1 MSDYRAP
8 VKEMRFVMDELA
20 SFKEL
25 SSESGKFPGFEEA
38 TPDLADAIL
47 EEAARFSGE
56 VLAPLNRVGDKEGCK
71 LTADGVTTP
80 TGWKEAYAQYRDV
93 GWNGMTSPTEFGGQG
108 LPDTL
113 GIAIKEMLCSAN
125 MAFSLGPLLTT
136 GAVEALL
143 TCASDELKAIY
154 LEKMIS
160 GEWTGTMNL
169 TEPQAGSDLALIRS
183 RAEPQADGTYRVF
196 GQKIFIT
203 YGDHDMTE
211 NIVHLVLAR
220 LPDAPAGVKG
230 ISMFLVPKFLVNDDG
245 SLGARND
252 AYCVSIEHKLGIHA
266 SPTCVMA
273 YGDNGNF
280 GGGAI
285 GYLLG
290 QPNRGLE
297 YMFIMMNEAR
307 LGVGLQGIAL
317 GERAYQ
323 QALGYARE
331 RKQGRDA
338 VTGEALVTIDK
349 HPDIRRMLMLMKSRV
364 EACRA
369 LAYYTSGLLD
379 RAHALTDAEERKKTL
394 YLAEFMIPI
403 VKGGGTEMG
412 IEVTSLGVQ
421 IYGGMGFIEE
431 TGAAQHWRDSR
442 ITTIYEG
449 TTGIQAN
456 DLLFRKLMRDQGATA
471 KIVFGEVH
479 ATAKALGASG
489 KPELQAIGQRLG
501 VSLKAWTEATE
512 WLAANAKTGL
522 SGVLTAA
529 VPYLPLAVTVCGG
542 WFMGKAALAAAG
554 YLEKGERG
562 EKIDAPFYRNKIA
575 SARFYADQMLP
586 QASAYAATV
595 MAGDAA
601 IAGLGSELFDA

>member
-1 MSDYRAP
+1 MNNYRAP
-8 VKEMRFVMDELA
+8 LKDMRFVMDELA
-20 SFKEL
+20 GYKEL
-25 SSESGKFPGFEEA
+25 SQYPEYAEA
-38 TPDLADAIL
+38 TPDMADAIL
-47 EEAARFSGE
+47 EEAAKFTGE
-56 VLAPLNRVGDKEGCK
+56 VLAPLNRVGDKSGCQ
-71 LTADGVTTP
+71 LTPNGVVTP
-80 TGWKEAYAQYRDV
+80 EGWKDAYKAFCDA
-93 GWNGMTSPTEFGGQG
+93 GWNGIASPTEFGGHGQ
-108 LPDTL
+108 PDTL
-113 GIAIKEMLCSAN
+113 AVAVKEMVCSSN
-125 MAFSLGPLLTT
+125 LSFSLGPLLTT

-143 TCASDELKAIY
+143 TCASDELKAIF
-154 LEKMIS
+154 LEKMVT
-160 GEWTGTMNL
+160 GVWTGSMNL

-183 RAEPQADGTYRVF
+183 RAEPQADGSYKVF

-230 ISMFLVPKFLVNDDG
+230 ISMFLVPKFLVNADG
-245 SLGARND
+245 RLGARND
-252 AYCVSIEHKLGIHA
+252 AYCVSLEHKLGIHA

-273 YGDNGNF
+273 YGDNG
-280 GGGAI
+280 GAV

-290 QPNRGLE
+290 QANRGLE

-317 GERAYQ
+317 GERSYQ
-323 QALGYARE
+323 QALAFARD

-338 VTGEALVTIDK
+338 LTGEALVTINH

-369 LAYYTSGLLD
+369 MAYYTSGLLD
-379 RAHALTDAEERKKTL
+379 RVHAISDPEEKKRNL
-394 YLAEFMIPI
+394 FLAEFMIPI

-412 IEVTSLGVQ
+412 IEVTSLGIQ
-421 IYGGMGFIEE
+421 IHGGMGFIEE

-471 KIVFGEVH
+471 KVVFGEVY

-501 VSLKAWTEATE
+501 AALKAWTDATE
-512 WLAANAKTGL
+512 WLAVNAKTGL

-529 VPYLPLAVTVCGG
+529 VPYLHLAVTVSGG
-542 WFMGKAALAAAG
+542 WFMGKAALVAAG
-554 YLEKGERG
+554 YLDKGEG
-562 EKIDAPFYRNKIA
+562 DQTFYRAKIA
-575 SARFYADQMLP
+575 TAHFYADQLLP
-586 QASAYAATV
+586 QAASYAETV
-595 MAGDAA
+595 KAGDAA
-601 IAGLGSELFDA
+601 LAAFADEMF

>member
-8 VKEMRFVMDELA
+8 VKDMRFVMDELA
-20 SFKEL
+20 GFKEL
-25 SSESGKFPGFEEA
+25 GQFAAYEEA

-47 EEAARFSGE
+47 DEAAKFTGE
-56 VLAPLNRVGDKEGCK
+56 VLAPLNRTGDKEGCK
-71 LTADGVTTP
+71 LTENGVTTP
-80 TGWKEAYAQYRDV
+80 AGWQEAYAQYREA
-93 GWNGMTSPTEFGGQG
+93 GWNGITSPAEFGGQG
-108 LPDTL
+108 LPDSL
-113 GIAIKEMLCSAN
+113 GIAVKEMMCSAN

-154 LEKMIS
+154 LEKMVS

-230 ISMFLVPKFLVNDDG
+230 ISMFLVPKFLVNADG

-252 AYCVSIEHKLGIHA
+252 AYCISIEHKLGIHA

-273 YGDNGNF
+273 YGDKGE
-280 GGGAI
+280 GAI

-290 QPNRGLE
+290 EANRGLE

-307 LGVGLQGIAL
+307 LGVGLQGVAI

-323 QALGYARE
+323 QALAFARE

-338 VTGEALVTIDK
+338 LTGEALVSIDH
-349 HPDIRRMLMLMKSRV
+349 HPDIRRMLMLMKCRV
-364 EACRA
+364 EANRA
-369 LAYYTSGLLD
+369 MTYYTSGLLD
-379 RAHALTDAEERKKTL
+379 RVHATSDADEKKRYL

-412 IEVTSLGVQ
+412 IEVTSLGIQ
-421 IYGGMGFIEE
+421 IHGGMGFIEE

-471 KIVFGEVH
+471 KVVFGEVY
-479 ATAKALGASG
+479 ATAKALSASG
-489 KPELQAIGQRLG
+489 KPELQLIGQKLG
-501 VSLKAWTEATE
+501 AALKAWTEATE
-512 WLAANAKTGL
+512 WLAANAKTSL

-529 VPYLPLAVTVCGG
+529 VPYLHLAVTVTGG

-554 YLEKGERG
+554 YLERG
-562 EKIDAPFYRNKIA
+562 EGDLAFYRAKLV
-575 SARFYADQMLP
+575 SSRFYADQLLP
-586 QASAYAATV
+586 QAFAYAETV
-595 MAGDAA
+595 KAGDAA
-601 IAGLGSELFDA
+601 LAGTGDEIF

>member
-8 VKEMRFVMDELA
+8 VKDMRFVMDELA
-20 SFKEL
+20 GFKEL
-25 SSESGKFPGFEEA
+25 SQFPDFEDA
-38 TPDLADAIL
+38 TPDMADAIL
-47 EEAARFSGE
+47 EEAAKFAGE
-56 VLAPLNRVGDKEGCK
+56 VLAPLNRIGDQQGCT
-71 LTADGVTTP
+71 LTPDGVSTP
-80 TGWKEAYAQYRDV
+80 PGWKEAYKAFCEA
-93 GWNGMTSPTEFGGQG
+93 GWNGVESPTEFGGQG
-108 LPDTL
+108 LPEMLATVV
-113 GIAIKEMLCSAN
+113 KEMVCSAN
-125 MAFSLGPLLTT
+125 LSFSLGPLLTT
-136 GAVEALL
+136 GAVKALL

-154 LEKMIS
+154 LEKMIT

-183 RAEPQADGTYRVF
+183 RAEPQADGSYRVF

-203 YGDHDMTE
+203 YGDHDMTD

-220 LPDAPAGVKG
+220 LPDAPAGVRG
-230 ISMFLVPKFLVNDDG
+230 ISLFLVPKFLVNSDG
-245 SLGARND
+245 SLGERND
-252 AYCVSIEHKLGIHA
+252 AHCVSIEHKLGIHA
-266 SPTCVMA
+266 SPTCVLA
-273 YGDNGNF
+273 FGDNG
-280 GGGAI
+280 GAV

-290 QPNRGLE
+290 DANRGLE

-307 LGVGLQGIAL
+307 LGVGLQGVAL

-331 RKQGRDA
+331 RQQGRDA

-369 LAYYTSGLLD
+369 VAYYTSGLLD
-379 RAHALTDAEERKKTL
+379 RVHAETDADEKKRKL

-403 VKGGGTEMG
+403 VKGGSTEMG
-412 IEVTSLGVQ
+412 IEVTSLGIQ
-421 IYGGMGFIEE
+421 IHGGMGFIEE

-456 DLLFRKLMRDQGATA
+456 DLLFRKLMRDQGETA
-471 KIVFGEVH
+471 RVVFGEV
-479 ATAKALGASG
+479 ASTAKALGASAH
-489 KPELQAIGQRLG
+489 PELQAIGKRLG
-501 VSLKAWTEATE
+501 DSLQTWVSATE

-529 VPYLPLAVTVCGG
+529 VPYLHLAVTVSGG

-554 YLEKGERG
+554 YLDKGEGDQAFCR
-562 EKIDAPFYRNKIA
+562 AKIA
-575 SARFYADQMLP
+575 TAHFYADQLLP
-586 QASAYAATV
+586 MAAAYSETV
-595 MAGDAA
+595 KAGDNALA
-601 IAGLGSELFDA
+601 TLGDEIFGA

>member
-8 VKEMRFVMDELA
+8 IKDMRFVMDEIA
-20 SFKEL
+20 SFQQL
-25 SSESGKFPGFEEA
+25 SQIPAYADA
-38 TPDLADAIL
+38 TPDMADAIL
-47 EEAARFSGE
+47 DEAAKFTRE
-56 VLAPLNRVGDKEGCK
+56 VLAPLNRVGDTQGCTW
-71 LTADGVTTP
+71 TAEGVTTP
-80 TGWKEAYAQYRDV
+80 DGWKEAYNAFREA
-93 GWNGMTSPTEFGGQG
+93 GWNGITLPSEFGGQG
-108 LPDTL
+108 LPNAL
-113 GIAIKEMLCSAN
+113 GIAVQEMVCSAN
-125 MAFSLGPLLTT
+125 LGFSLGPLLTS

-154 LEKMIS
+154 LEKMVT

-183 RAEPQADGTYRVF
+183 RSEPQADGSYKVF
-196 GQKIFIT
+196 GQKIFIS
-203 YGDHDMTE
+203 YGDHDMTD

-230 ISMFLVPKFLVNDDG
+230 ISMFLVPKFMVNADG

-252 AYCVSIEHKLGIHA
+252 AHCVSIEHKVGIHA
-266 SPTCVMA
+266 SATCVMA
-273 YGDNGNF
+273 YGDNG
-280 GGGAI
+280 GAI

-290 QPNRGLE
+290 EPNRGLE
-297 YMFIMMNEAR
+297 YMFIMMNAAR
-307 LGVGLQGIAL
+307 LGVGVQGIAL

-323 QALGYARE
+323 RALAYAKD

-338 VTGEALVTIDK
+338 LTGEALVTIDK
-349 HPDIRRMLMLMKSRV
+349 HPDVRRMLMLMKSRV

-369 LAYYTSGLLD
+369 MAYYTASLLD
-379 RAHALTDAEERKKTL
+379 RVHAGGADPEQQKRDLF
-394 YLAEFMIPI
+394 LAEFMIPL
-403 VKGGGTEMG
+403 VKGGGTEMS
-412 IEVTSLGVQ
+412 IDVTSLGIQVH
-421 IYGGMGFIEE
+421 GGMGFIEE

-456 DLLFRKLMRDQGATA
+456 DLIFRKLMRDQGATA
-471 KIVFGEVH
+471 KVVFGEVY

-489 KPELQAIGQRLG
+489 KPELMAIGQRLG
-501 VSLKAWTEATE
+501 VALKAWTTATE

-529 VPYLPLAVTVCGG
+529 VPYLHLAVTVTGG

-554 YLEKGERG
+554 YLDKGEG
-562 EKIDAPFYRNKIA
+562 DQAFYRAKLA
-575 SARFYADQMLP
+575 SARFYADQLLP
-586 QASAYAATV
+586 QAGAYAETV
-595 MAGDAA
+595 IAGDVALM
-601 IAGLGSELFDA
+601 GFSEELF

>member
-8 VKEMRFVMDELA
+8 VQEMRFVMDDIAGLGEIARL
-20 SFKEL
+20 
-25 SSESGKFPGFEEA
+25 PGYEEA
-38 TPDLADAIL
+38 TPDLVAAVLD
-47 EEAARFSGE
+47 EAARFTGE
-56 VLAPLNRVGDKEGCK
+56 VLAPLNRVGDRQGCR
-71 LTADGVTTP
+71 LGEQGVVTP
-80 TGWKEAYAQYRDV
+80 DGWKEAYRQFCEA
-93 GWNGMTSPTEFGGQG
+93 GWNGITSPAEFGGQG
-108 LPDTL
+108 LPDAL
-113 GIAIKEMLCSAN
+113 GIAVKEMVCSAN
-125 MAFSLGPLLTT
+125 LSFSLGPLLTT

-154 LEKMIS
+154 LEKMIT
-160 GEWTGTMNL
+160 GQWTGTMNL

-183 RAEPQADGTYRVF
+183 RAEPQADGSYRVF

-230 ISMFLVPKFLVNDDG
+230 ISMFLVPKYLVNADG
-245 SLGARND
+245 SPGARND

-266 SPTCVMA
+266 SPTCVMS
-273 YGDNGNF
+273 YGDKGE
-280 GGGAI
+280 GAV

-290 QPNRGLE
+290 EPNRGLE

-323 QALGYARE
+323 QALAYARE

-338 VTGEALVTIDK
+338 ITGEALVSIDR
-349 HPDIRRMLMLMKSRV
+349 HPDVRRMLMLMKARV

-369 LAYYTSGLLD
+369 TTYYTSGLLD
-379 RAHALTDAEERKKTL
+379 RAHAATDPAEKKRYL
-394 YLAEFMIPI
+394 YLAEFLIPI

-412 IEVTSLGVQ
+412 IEVTSLGIQVH
-421 IYGGMGFIEE
+421 GGMGFIEE

-456 DLLFRKLMRDQGATA
+456 DLLFRKLMRDGGATA
-471 KIVFGEVH
+471 KAVFGEIQ
-479 ATAKALGASG
+479 ATAQALGASPR
-489 KPELQAIGQRLG
+489 PELQAFAARLG
-501 VSLKAWTEATE
+501 SALKSWGAATE
-512 WLAANAKTGL
+512 WLAASAQ
-522 SGVLTAA
+522 SGYGAVLTAA
-529 VPYLPLAVTVCGG
+529 VPYLHLAVTVCGG

-554 YLEKGERG
+554 HL
-562 EKIDAPFYRNKIA
+562 DAGDGDAGFYRRKIA
-575 SARFYADQMLP
+575 TACFYADQLLP
-586 QASAYAATV
+586 QARAYADTV
-595 MAGDAA
+595 QAGDRAL
-601 IAGLGSELFDA
+601 AGVEDLLA

>member
-8 VKEMRFVMDELA
+8 VKDMRFVMDELA
-20 SFKEL
+20 GFKEL
-25 SSESGKFPGFEEA
+25 SQIAGFEEA

-47 EEAARFSGE
+47 DEAAKFTGE

-71 LTADGVTTP
+71 LTANGVTTP
-80 TGWKEAYAQYRDV
+80 NGWKEAYKAFCEA
-93 GWNGMTSPTEFGGQG
+93 GWNGITSPADFGGQG

-113 GIAIKEMLCSAN
+113 GIAVKEMVCSAN
-125 MAFSLGPLLTT
+125 LSFSLGPLLTT

-154 LEKMIS
+154 LEKMIT

-203 YGDHDMTE
+203 YGDHDMTD

-230 ISMFLVPKFLVNDDG
+230 ISMFLVPKFLVNADG

-273 YGDNGNF
+273 YGDEGTF
-280 GGGAI
+280 GGGAV

-290 QPNRGLE
+290 QANRGLE

-323 QALGYARE
+323 QALAFARE

-338 VTGEALVTIDK
+338 LTGEALVTLDK

-364 EACRA
+364 EANRA
-369 LAYYTSGLLD
+369 MTYYTSGLLD
-379 RAHALTDAEERKKTL
+379 RAHAATDADEKKRHL

-412 IEVTSLGVQ
+412 IEVTSLGIQ

-471 KIVFGEVH
+471 KVIFGEVY

-501 VSLKAWTEATE
+501 VALKAWTEATE
-512 WLAANAKTGL
+512 WLAANAKTDL

-529 VPYLPLAVTVCGG
+529 VPYLHLAVTVCGG

-554 YLEKGERG
+554 YLDKGEG
-562 EKIDAPFYRNKIA
+562 DLAFYRAKIA
-575 SARFYADQMLP
+575 TARFYADQMLP
-586 QASAYAATV
+586 QATSYGETV
-595 MAGDAA
+595 RAGDAA
-601 IAGLGSELFDA
+601 LAGIGEEVF

>member
-1 MSDYRAP
+1 MNNYRAP
-8 VKEMRFVMDELA
+8 LKDMRFVMDELA
-20 SFKEL
+20 GYKEL
-25 SSESGKFPGFEEA
+25 SQYPEYAEA
-38 TPDLADAIL
+38 TPDMADAIL
-47 EEAARFSGE
+47 EEAAKFTGE
-56 VLAPLNRVGDKEGCK
+56 VLAPLNRVGDQTGCQ
-71 LTADGVTTP
+71 LTPSGVVTP
-80 TGWKEAYAQYRDV
+80 EGWKEAYKAFCDA
-93 GWNGMTSPTEFGGQG
+93 GWNGIASPTDFGGHGQ
-108 LPDTL
+108 PDTL
-113 GIAIKEMLCSAN
+113 AVAVKEMICSAN
-125 MAFSLGPLLTT
+125 LSFSLGPLLTT
-136 GAVEALL
+136 GAVEALI
-143 TCASDELKAIY
+143 TCASDELKAIF
-154 LEKMIS
+154 LEKMVT
-160 GEWTGTMNL
+160 GVWTGSMNL

-183 RAEPQADGTYRVF
+183 RAEPQADGSYRVF

-203 YGDHDMTE
+203 YGDHDMTD

-230 ISMFLVPKFLVNDDG
+230 ISMFLVPKFLVNADG

-252 AYCVSIEHKLGIHA
+252 AYCVSLEHKLGIHA

-273 YGDNGNF
+273 YGDNG
-280 GGGAI
+280 GAV

-290 QPNRGLE
+290 QANRGLE

-317 GERAYQ
+317 GERSYQ
-323 QALGYARE
+323 QALAFARD

-338 VTGEALVTIDK
+338 LTGEALVTINH

-369 LAYYTSGLLD
+369 MAYYTSGLLD
-379 RAHALTDAEERKKTL
+379 RAHVISDSEEKKRNL
-394 YLAEFMIPI
+394 FLAEFMIPI

-412 IEVTSLGVQ
+412 IEVTSLGIQ
-421 IYGGMGFIEE
+421 IHGGMGFIEE

-471 KIVFGEVH
+471 KVVFGEVY

-501 VSLKAWTEATE
+501 AALKAWTDATE
-512 WLAANAKTGL
+512 WLAANAKISL

-529 VPYLPLAVTVCGG
+529 VPYLHLAVTVSGG

-554 YLEKGERG
+554 YLDKGEG
-562 EKIDAPFYRNKIA
+562 DQAFYRAKIA
-575 SARFYADQMLP
+575 TAHFYADQMLP
-586 QASAYAATV
+586 QAASYAETV
-595 MAGDAA
+595 KAGDAA
-601 IAGLGSELFDA
+601 LAGVTDDMF

>member
-8 VKEMRFVMDELA
+8 VKDMRFVMDELA
-20 SFKEL
+20 GYKEL
-25 SSESGKFPGFEEA
+25 SQFTGFSEA
-38 TPDLADAIL
+38 TTDMADAIL
-47 EEAARFSGE
+47 EEAAKFAGE
-56 VLAPLNRVGDKEGCK
+56 VLAPLNHSGDKQGCK
-71 LTADGVTTP
+71 LTENGVVTP
-80 TGWKEAYAQYRDV
+80 PGWKEAYKAFCDA
-93 GWNGMTSPTEFGGQG
+93 GWNGIAGPLDYAGHGQ
-108 LPDTL
+108 PDTL
-113 GIAIKEMLCSAN
+113 AVAVKEMVCSAN
-125 MAFSLGPLLTT
+125 LSFSLGPLLTT

-154 LEKMIS
+154 LEKMVT
-160 GEWTGTMNL
+160 GVWTGTMNL

-183 RAEPQADGTYRVF
+183 RAEPQADGSYKVF

-230 ISMFLVPKFLVNDDG
+230 ISMFLVPKFLVNADG

-252 AYCVSIEHKLGIHA
+252 AYCVSLEHKLGIHA

-280 GGGAI
+280 AGGAV

-323 QALGYARE
+323 QALNFSRE

-338 VTGEALVTIDK
+338 LTGEALVTIDK
-349 HPDIRRMLMLMKSRV
+349 HPDIRRMLMLMKCRV

-369 LAYYTSGLLD
+369 MAYFASGLLD
-379 RAHALTDAEERKKTL
+379 RAHAIADADEKKRNL
-394 YLAEFMIPI
+394 FLAEFMIPI

-412 IEVTSLGVQ
+412 IEVTSLGIQ

-456 DLLFRKLMRDQGATA
+456 DLVFRKLMRDQGATA
-471 KIVFGEVH
+471 RVVFGEVY
-479 ATAKALGASG
+479 ATTKTLAASTR
-489 KPELQAIGQRLG
+489 PELQAISQRLG
-501 VSLKAWTEATE
+501 VALKAWTEATE
-512 WLAANAKTGL
+512 WLAADAKNSLAGP
-522 SGVLTAA
+522 LTAA
-529 VPYLPLAVTVCGG
+529 VPYLHLAVTVCGG
-542 WFMGKAALAAAG
+542 WLMGKAALAAAG
-554 YLEKGERG
+554 YLDKAEG
-562 EKIDAPFYRNKIA
+562 DQTFYRAKIA
-575 SARFYADQMLP
+575 TAHFYADQMLP
-586 QASAYAATV
+586 LATSYGETVRAGATALAAVTDE
-595 MAGDAA
+595 M
-601 IAGLGSELFDA
+601 L

>member
-1 MSDYRAP
+1 MNNYRAP
-8 VKEMRFVMDELA
+8 LKDMRFVMDELA
-20 SFKEL
+20 GYKEL
-25 SSESGKFPGFEEA
+25 SQLPGFEEA
-38 TPDLADAIL
+38 TSDMADAIL
-47 EEAARFSGE
+47 EEAAKFTGE
-56 VLAPLNRVGDKEGCK
+56 VLAPLNRLGDQAGCQ
-71 LTADGVTTP
+71 LTPNGVVTP
-80 TGWKEAYAQYRDV
+80 EGWKEAYKAFCAA
-93 GWNGMTSPTEFGGQG
+93 GWNGIASPVDFGGHGQ
-108 LPDTL
+108 PDTL
-113 GIAIKEMLCSAN
+113 AVAVKEMVCSAN
-125 MAFSLGPLLTT
+125 LSFSLGPLLTT
-136 GAVEALL
+136 GAVEALI
-143 TCASDELKAIY
+143 TCASDELKAVF
-154 LEKMIS
+154 LEKMVT
-160 GEWTGTMNL
+160 GVWTGTMNL

-183 RAEPQADGTYRVF
+183 RAEPQADGSYRVF

-203 YGDHDMTE
+203 YGDHDMTD

-230 ISMFLVPKFLVNDDG
+230 ISMFLVPKFLVNADG

-252 AYCVSIEHKLGIHA
+252 AYCVSLEHKLGIHA

-273 YGDNGNF
+273 YGDNG
-280 GGGAI
+280 GAV

-290 QPNRGLE
+290 EANRGLE

-317 GERAYQ
+317 GERSYQ
-323 QALGYARE
+323 QALAFARD

-338 VTGEALVTIDK
+338 LTGEALVTIAH

-369 LAYYTSGLLD
+369 MAYYTSGLLD
-379 RAHALTDAEERKKTL
+379 RAHAVTDPEEKKRNL

-421 IYGGMGFIEE
+421 IHGGMGFIEE

-471 KIVFGEVH
+471 RVVFAEVA
-479 ATAKALGASG
+479 ATAKALAASNR
-489 KPELQAIGQRLG
+489 PELQAIAKRLG
-501 VSLKAWTEATE
+501 EALQAWVKASE

-529 VPYLPLAVTVCGG
+529 VPYLYLAVTVCGG
-542 WFMGKAALAAAG
+542 WFMGKAALVAAG
-554 YLEKGERG
+554 YLDKGEG
-562 EKIDAPFYRNKIA
+562 EQNFYRAKIA
-575 SARFYADQMLP
+575 TAHFYADQMLP
-586 QASAYAATV
+586 QAAAYGETV
-595 MAGDAA
+595 RAGDTAL
-601 IAGLGSELFDA
+601 AGLGDEVF

>member
-8 VKEMRFVMDELA
+8 VKDMRFVMDELA
-20 SFKEL
+20 GYKEL
-25 SSESGKFPGFEEA
+25 SQYPDFAEA
-38 TPDLADAIL
+38 TPDMADAIL
-47 EEAARFSGE
+47 DEAAKFSGE
-56 VLAPLNRVGDKEGCK
+56 VLAPLNRIGDQQGCK
-71 LTADGVTTP
+71 LTDSGVVTP
-80 TGWKEAYAQYRDV
+80 PGWKEAYKAFCDA
-93 GWNGMTSPTEFGGQG
+93 GWNGIASSVEYGGHGQ
-108 LPDTL
+108 PDTL
-113 GIAIKEMLCSAN
+113 AIAVKEMVCSAN
-125 MAFSLGPLLTT
+125 LSFSLGPLLTT
-136 GAVEALL
+136 GAVEALMI
-143 TCASDELKAIY
+143 CASNELKTTY
-154 LEKMIS
+154 LEKMVT
-160 GEWTGTMNL
+160 GVWTGTMNL

-183 RAEPQADGTYRVF
+183 RAEPQADGSYKVF

-203 YGDHDMTE
+203 YGDHDMTD

-220 LPDAPAGVKG
+220 LPDAPPGVRG
-230 ISMFLVPKFLVNDDG
+230 ISMFLVPKYLVNADG

-273 YGDNGNF
+273 YGDNG
-280 GGGAI
+280 GAV

-290 QPNRGLE
+290 EPNRGLE

-349 HPDIRRMLMLMKSRV
+349 HPDIRRMLMLMKCRV

-369 LAYYTSGLLD
+369 MAYFTSGLLD
-379 RAHALTDAEERKKTL
+379 RAHAVTDPEEKKRQL
-394 YLAEFMIPI
+394 WLAEFMIPI

-412 IEVTSLGVQ
+412 IEVTSLGIQ

-471 KIVFGEVH
+471 RVVFGEVA
-479 ATAKALGASG
+479 ATAKALAASPR
-489 KPELQAIGQRLG
+489 PELQAIAKRLG
-501 VSLKAWTEATE
+501 EALQAWIKATE

-529 VPYLPLAVTVCGG
+529 VPYLHLAVTVSGG
-542 WFMGKAALAAAG
+542 WLMGRAALAAAG
-554 YLEKGERG
+554 YLDKAEG
-562 EKIDAPFYRNKIA
+562 DQAFYRAKIA
-575 SARFYADQMLP
+575 TAHFYADQMLP
-586 QASAYAATV
+586 QAAAYGETV
-595 MAGDAA
+595 RAGDAA
-601 IAGLGSELFDA
+601 LVDLLDELFG

>member
-1 MSDYRAP
+1 MSDYIAP
-8 VKEMRFVMDELA
+8 VKDMRFVMDELA
-20 SFKEL
+20 GFREL
-25 SSESGKFPGFEEA
+25 SAIPGYEEA

-47 EEAARFSGE
+47 EEAAKFTGE
-56 VLAPLNRVGDKEGCK
+56 VLAPLNRIGDKEGCK
-71 LTADGVTTP
+71 LTANGVTTP
-80 TGWKEAYAQYRDV
+80 TGWKEAYKQFCAA
-93 GWNGMTSPTEFGGQG
+93 GWNGISSPADFGGQG

-113 GIAIKEMLCSAN
+113 GIAVKEMVCSAN
-125 MAFSLGPLLTT
+125 LSFSLGPLLTT
-136 GAVEALL
+136 GAVEALI

-154 LEKMIS
+154 LEKMIT

-203 YGDHDMTE
+203 YGDHDMTD

-230 ISMFLVPKFLVNDDG
+230 ISMFLVPKFLVNADG

-252 AYCVSIEHKLGIHA
+252 AHCVSIEHKLGIHA

-273 YGDNGNF
+273 YGDNG
-280 GGGAI
+280 GAVA
-285 GYLLG
+285 YLLG
-290 QPNRGLE
+290 EANRGLE

-323 QALGYARE
+323 QALAFARE

-338 VTGEALVTIDK
+338 LTGEALVTLDH
-349 HPDIRRMLMLMKSRV
+349 HPDIRRMLMLMKCRV
-364 EACRA
+364 EANRA
-369 LAYYTSGLLD
+369 MTYYTSGLLD
-379 RAHALTDAEERKKTL
+379 RAHAASDADEKKRQL

-412 IEVTSLGVQ
+412 IEVTSLGIQ
-421 IYGGMGFIEE
+421 IHGGMGFIEE

-471 KIVFGEVH
+471 KVIFGEVY

-501 VSLKAWTEATE
+501 VALKAWTEATE
-512 WLAANAKTGL
+512 WLAANAKSGL

-529 VPYLPLAVTVCGG
+529 VPYLHLAVTVTGG

-554 YLEKGERG
+554 YLEKGEG
-562 EKIDAPFYRNKIA
+562 DQAFYRAKIA
-575 SARFYADQMLP
+575 TARFYADQLLP
-586 QASAYAATV
+586 QAVSYGETV
-595 MAGDAA
+595 RAGDAA
-601 IAGLGSELFDA
+601 LAGIGDEVF